1 MKIGTLIAIVG
12 MVLLATTSLQREARG
27 ASELRTVTAAT
38 SATGRDGYL
47 AMLIEARGISRKH
60 GLKINNLFMDFTEAA
75 NALRLGRAT
84 VSMMQPS
91 SAVNLRKSGT
101 DVRLLVAKLWSGNAF
116 LVRKDAP
123 YKSFTDLK
131 GKKVGNFSRVTG
143 AYFFSAL
150 IAKEQGL
157 DIEKDFQTVPAE
169 TGALIALLERGE
181 VEAINMFDPHI
192 TRLLLSGRYRVLLD
206 FDTELD
212 KIFGTPPLKSSV
224 AVLKETADKQ
234 PDLVKAI
241 RAAYLDGI
249 RVIKAGQDKEFYES
263 KAKEFFGLK
272 TPEEIAVSMKRNQ
285 ENFADPDR
293 WGGAFFQAQNKILQ
307 KGIALGLLPDVG
319 NLDDL
324 WLR

>member
-1 MKIGTLIAIVG
+1 MKIGTFTAAMGV
-12 MVLLATTSLQREARG
+12 VLLATTSLQQEARS
-27 ASELRTVTAAT
+27 ASELQTVTAAT

-47 AMLIEARGISRKH
+47 ALLIEARGISRKH
-60 GLKINNLFMDFTEAA
+60 GLKINNLFMDFTEAG

-91 SAVNLRKSGT
+91 TAVNLRKSGT
-101 DVRLLVAKLWSGNAF
+101 DVKLLVAKLWSGNVF

-123 YKSFTDLK
+123 YKNLEDLK

-143 AYFFSAL
+143 AYFLSAI
-150 IAKEQGL
+150 IAKEHGL

-181 VEAINMFDPHI
+181 AEAINMFDPHT
-192 TRLLLSGRYRVLLD
+192 TRLLLTGRYRVLLD
-206 FDTELD
+206 FDTELN

-224 AVLKETADKQ
+224 AVLKETVDKQ
-234 PDLVKAI
+234 PDVVKAL
-241 RAAYLDGI
+241 RATYLDGI
-249 RVIKAGQDKEFYES
+249 KVIKSGEDKEFYES
-263 KAKEFFGLK
+263 KAREFFGLK
-272 TPEEIAVSMKRNQ
+272 TPEEIALSMKANR
-285 ENFADPDR
+285 ENFADPDT
-293 WGGAFFQAQNKILQ
+293 WGEAFFRAQNKILQ
-307 KGIALGLLPDVG
+307 KGIALGLLPNVG